1 MKTQVLTDMP
11 INELH
16 DLLDTEREKLVK
28 MRMSHAVSPLE
39 NPHQIRYARKNIAR
53 ILTELK
59 RREIQ
64 IEQKNK

>member
-28 MRMSHAVSPLE
+28 MKMSHVVSPLE
-39 NPHQIRYARKNIAR
+39 NPMQIKFSRKTVARIMTELSRRKN
-53 ILTELK
+53 TSK
-59 RREIQ
+59 
-64 IEQKNK
+64 

>member
-39 NPHQIRYARKNIAR
+39 NPMQIKFARKTVAR
-53 ILTELK
+53 IMTELS
-59 RREIQ
+59 RR
-64 IEQKNK
+64 KNTSK

>member
-28 MRMSHAVSPLE
+28 MKMSHAVSPLE
-39 NPHQIRYARKNIAR
+39 NPMQIKFARKTVAR
-53 ILTELK
+53 IMTELS
-59 RREIQ
+59 RR
-64 IEQKNK
+64 KDTSK

>member
-1 MKTQVLTDMP
+1 MKSNVLIEMP
-11 INELH
+11 ENEIN
-16 DLLDTEREKLVK
+16 DLLIEERERLAK
-28 MRMSHAVSPLE
+28 MKMSHAVSPLE

-64 IEQKNK
+64 TEQKNK

>member
-28 MRMSHAVSPLE
+28 MKMSHVVSPLE
-39 NPHQIRYARKNIAR
+39 NPMQIKFARKTVAR
-53 ILTELK
+53 IMTELS
-59 RREIQ
+59 RR
-64 IEQKNK
+64 KNTSK

>member
-1 MKTQVLTDMP
+1 MKTQVLIDMP

-39 NPHQIRYARKNIAR
+39 NPMQIKFARKTVAR
-53 ILTELK
+53 IMTELS
-59 RREIQ
+59 RR
-64 IEQKNK
+64 KNTSK

>member
-16 DLLDTEREKLVK
+16 DLLDTEREKIVK

-39 NPHQIRYARKNIAR
+39 NPMQIKFARKTVAR
-53 ILTELK
+53 IMTELS
-59 RREIQ
+59 RR
-64 IEQKNK
+64 KNTSK

>member
-28 MRMSHAVSPLE
+28 MKMSHAVSPME
-39 NPHQIRYARKNIAR
+39 NPLQIKLARKTIAR
-53 ILTELK
+53 VMTEISK
-59 RREIQ
+59 RRNTP
-64 IEQKNK
+64 K

>member
-28 MRMSHAVSPLE
+28 MKMSHVVSPLE
-39 NPHQIRYARKNIAR
+39 NPMQIKFARKTVAR
-53 ILTELK
+53 IMTELS
-59 RREIQ
+59 RR
-64 IEQKNK
+64 KDTSK

>member
-28 MRMSHAVSPLE
+28 MKMSHAVSPLE
-39 NPHQIRYARKNIAR
+39 NPMQIKFARKTVAR
-53 ILTELK
+53 IMTELSIRK
-59 RREIQ
+59 DTS
-64 IEQKNK
+64 K

>member
-28 MRMSHAVSPLE
+28 MKMSHAVSPLE
-39 NPHQIRYARKNIAR
+39 NPMQIKFARKTVAR
-53 ILTELK
+53 IMTELS
-59 RREIQ
+59 RR
-64 IEQKNK
+64 KNTSK